1 MNVLR
6 KFTDVNTTVVTLMA
20 PMHVGVLLVIE
31 LTEMATLAMVYILI

>member
-6 KFTDVNTTVVTLMA
+6 KFTDVNRTVATLMA
-20 PMHVGVLLVIE
+20 PTHVGVLLVTE